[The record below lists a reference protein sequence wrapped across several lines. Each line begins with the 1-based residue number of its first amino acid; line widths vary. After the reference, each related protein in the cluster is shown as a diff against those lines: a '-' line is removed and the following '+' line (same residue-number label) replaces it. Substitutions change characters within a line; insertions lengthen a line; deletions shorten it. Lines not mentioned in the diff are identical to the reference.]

1 MNDKGTMDHQNEGK
15 EPRALRSERGQSIV
29 IVAAAAIVL
38 IAFAGIVTDVGLVY
52 VQHGHLQRAVDAA
65 AVAAAGQ
72 IRAGWTYSDSLSIAT
87 QFVQVHNLNP
97 TNVQVSV
104 PPITEGTTEYYYDV
118 CDGVRP
124 GAWYEDTSLCADPPR
139 KLVRVEAEAGVNLAF
154 LNIIG
159 IHDVNLSAMAE
170 GEAATL
176 DVALVL
182 DTSYSMAWDTGHYQ
196 SPGDPHPEWMWQPT
210 WESDFVAAC
219 NADLIAYFD
228 GDPSTCQP
236 VYYPEGHPHQG
247 EMRPCNWQEP
257 NCCMPCDPMYKV
269 VAAAR
274 NFIQRLREPFDRV
287 AIVTFDREGAVA
299 IRMDTDMG
307 GALTA
312 VGSLQVYDEPQCLY
326 NEGVHPATGGLVENY
341 WLCMNTN
348 LGAGVAYGSNQFTDP
363 TLRRDESVWVMIVL
377 SDGAANVAKGVTIEG
392 SAFCPGD
399 GCCPDPH
406 RLPPSLGGQTPAFCR
421 DLTHETRHCAEA
433 DPADC
438 HPGGLPGW
446 DPALWPEGWTA
457 DGSTVRYDADD
468 FAMDMADF
476 AALAEPHGNS
486 IIVFAIGMGTLVID
500 EPGVVGEPD
509 AGEKLLRYLANV
521 GYNGEWNATF
531 TTHTGETA
539 HWNGGDQFDPC
550 ARLADPTPDP
560 TLTPAPSRS
569 RNCGNYYYAPADIN
583 ELNEIFAQIAS
594 RIFTRITQ

>member
-1 MNDKGTMDHQNEGK
+1 MDHQHEAR
-15 EPRALRSERGQSIV
+15 ETRVQRSERGQSIV
-29 IVAAAAIVL
+29 IVAAAAIAL

-87 QFVQVHNLNP
+87 QFIQVHNLNP

-124 GAWYEDTSLCADPPR
+124 GAWYEDTGLCADPPR

-159 IHDVNLSAMAE
+159 IHDVNLSAVAE

-196 SPGDPHPEWMWQPT
+196 DAADPCPACMWVPV
-210 WESDFVAAC
+210 WESDFLEAC
-219 NADLIAYFD
+219 NQDLLDYFD
-228 GDPSTCQP
+228 GDPGTVCEPQF
-236 VYYPEGHPHQG
+236 YPAGHEHEG
-247 EMRPCNWQEP
+247 EVIPCDP
-257 NCCMPCDPMYKV
+257 ADPDCCMPCDPMYKV
-269 VAAAR
+269 ISAAR
-274 NFIQRLREPFDRV
+274 NFIQRLREPFDRA
-287 AIVTFDREGAVA
+287 AIVTFDRDGAVA
-299 IRMDTDMG
+299 IPMDTNMG

-312 VGSLQVYDEPQCLY
+312 VGSLQVYDEPQCLH
-326 NEGVHPATGGLVENY
+326 NEGVAPATGGQVENY

-348 LGAGVAYGSNQFTDP
+348 LGGGVAYGSNQFTDP

-392 SAFCPGD
+392 NDFCPGD

-406 RLPPSLGGQTPAFCR
+406 RLPPSLGGLTPAFCR

-433 DPADC
+433 NPADC
-438 HPGGLPGW
+438 RPGGLPGW
-446 DPALWPEGWTA
+446 DPAKWPAGWTA
-457 DGSTVRYDADD
+457 DGSTVQYDADD

-476 AALAEPHGNS
+476 AALREPHGNS
-486 IIVFAIGMGTLVID
+486 IIIFAIGMGTLVTD
-500 EPGVVGEPD
+500 EPGVVGEQD

-521 GYNGEWNATF
+521 GFNNEWNATF
-531 TTHTGETA
+531 TTHTGVQI
-539 HWNGGDQFDPC
+539 HWNGGDPFDAC
-550 ARLADPTPDP
+550 AGKASQDD
-560 TLTPAPSRS
+560 
-569 RNCGNYYYAPADIN
+569 CGNYFHAPADIN
-583 ELNEIFAQIAS
+583 ELNAIFAKIAS